1 MLKHGDANAASPDA
15 AGTRINSKRTM
26 ESLRKLKL
34 SRRLA
39 TLVAIFLTGMA
50 VYGFWSFKTLNE
62 LKVNG
67 PLYHRVIQSKD
78 LIADVLPPPAYI
90 LESYLVSF
98 QLMAGTGQP
107 EQEALAA
114 RLQALKRDYDERH
127 RYWQAQQ
134 LDGDIADVLL
144 NQVDAPAQA
153 FYASAFKQLIPALQ
167 AQDAAAATA
176 AMQRMKQAYAQH
188 LAAVNRLVEISS
200 RRAGA
205 TEAESAERIA
215 RAGMTL
221 LAILALSVAAGI
233 VAAVLIVRSITG
245 PLRDAVAAAQVVA
258 AGDLDGRID
267 TAYGDEPGQLLRAL
281 KRMSDSLQATVGRV
295 RTGTETISVAAR
307 QIAAGNMDLSAR
319 TEAQASSLEQ
329 TAAVM
334 EQLTGTVRQNADN
347 ARQANQLAL
356 SAAGVARQGGEAV
369 ARVVTT
375 MAAIKHSSHKVADIV
390 SVIDG
395 IAFQTNILA
404 LNAAVEAARAGE
416 QGRGFAIVAA
426 EVRNLAQRSS
436 GAAREIKG
444 LIAEA
449 VASIDGGGQLADEA
463 GATMRKIV
471 ASVQQVTDIM
481 GEIATASSEQSDGI
495 EQVNQAI
502 CQMDEA
508 TQQNAALVEQAAAAA
523 ASMQEQAH
531 AMLQEMRLFKLAG
544 DRAPARPGSK
554 LALAASHP
562 HSLEW

>member
-1 MLKHGDANAASPDA
+1 
-15 AGTRINSKRTM
+15 
-26 ESLRKLKL
+26 
-34 SRRLA
+34 
-39 TLVAIFLTGMA
+39 
-50 VYGFWSFKTLNE
+50 
-62 LKVNG
+62 
-67 PLYHRVIQSKD
+67 
-78 LIADVLPPPAYI
+78 
-90 LESYLVSF
+90 
-98 QLMAGTGQP
+98 
-107 EQEALAA
+107 
-114 RLQALKRDYDERH
+114 
-127 RYWQAQQ
+127 
-134 LDGDIADVLL
+134 
-144 NQVDAPAQA
+144 
-153 FYASAFKQLIPALQ
+153 
-167 AQDAAAATA
+167 
-176 AMQRMKQAYAQH
+176 
-188 LAAVNRLVEISS
+188 
-200 RRAGA
+200 
-205 TEAESAERIA
+205 
-215 RAGMTL
+215 
-221 LAILALSVAAGI
+221 
-233 VAAVLIVRSITG
+233 
-245 PLRDAVAAAQVVA
+245 
-258 AGDLDGRID
+258 
-267 TAYGDEPGQLLRAL
+267 
-281 KRMSDSLQATVGRV
+281 MSDSLHATVGRV
-295 RTGTETISVAAR
+295 RAGTETISVAAR

-319 TEAQASSLEQ
+319 TEAQASALEQ

-347 ARQANQLAL
+347 AQQANQLAL

-375 MAAIKHSSHKVADIV
+375 MTAIRHSSHKVADIV
-390 SVIDG
+390 GVIDG

-481 GEIATASSEQSDGI
+481 GQIATASSEQSDGI

-544 DRAPARPGSK
+544 DRTPARPGGK
-554 LALAASHP
+554 LALVASAP